1 MNTLLKPFYAVVPLS
16 LEELFAEELKK
27 LGIEKFRLEKG
38 GCWFGAEMSQ
48 MMQVNLWTRYASR
61 ILLKVTEGPYRT
73 EEDIYKL
80 AKSFRWEQY
89 FTPENTFK
97 IELSSRRSP
106 LKSVAFAALRVKDAV
121 CDYFRET
128 DGQRPDVEKH
138 DPDIRIY
145 VHLTDKNCIIYL
157 DTSGESLF
165 KRGWREAKGEASERK
180 PRRRPS
186 RTCRLDTGYTAAGSF
201 LRLWHHH
208 HRSSY
213 NCLQYG
219 SRT

>member
-61 ILLKVTEGPYRT
+61 ILLKVAEGPYRT

-89 FTPENTFK
+89 FTPK
-97 IELSSRRSP
+97 
-106 LKSVAFAALRVKDAV
+106 
-121 CDYFRET
+121 
-128 DGQRPDVEKH
+128 
-138 DPDIRIY
+138 
-145 VHLTDKNCIIYL
+145 
-157 DTSGESLF
+157 
-165 KRGWREAKGEASERK
+165 
-180 PRRRPS
+180 
-186 RTCRLDTGYTAAGSF
+186 
-201 LRLWHHH
+201 
-208 HRSSY
+208 
-213 NCLQYG
+213 
-219 SRT
+219 

>member
-1 MNTLLKPFYAVVPLS
+1 
-16 LEELFAEELKK
+16 
-27 LGIEKFRLEKG
+27 
-38 GCWFGAEMSQ
+38 
-48 MMQVNLWTRYASR
+48 MQVNLWTRYASR

-106 LKSVAFAALRVKDAV
+106 LKMRRFCRASRQRCRLRLFSRDRRSAPGRRKN
-121 CDYFRET
+121 
-128 DGQRPDVEKH
+128 H

-165 KRGWREAKGEASERK
+165 KRGWREAKGEAPLKEK

-208 HRSSY
+208 H
-213 NCLQYG
+213 
-219 SRT
+219 

>member
-89 FTPENTFK
+89 FTPE
-97 IELSSRRSP
+97 IPS
-106 LKSVAFAALRVKDAV
+106 KSNFLPAALLLKASLLPRFASKMPSATI
-121 CDYFRET
+121 FA
-128 DGQRPDVEKH
+128 RPTV
-138 DPDIRIY
+138 
-145 VHLTDKNCIIYL
+145 
-157 DTSGESLF
+157 S
-165 KRGWREAKGEASERK
+165 A
-180 PRRRPS
+180 
-186 RTCRLDTGYTAAGSF
+186 RT
-201 LRLWHHH
+201 
-208 HRSSY
+208 
-213 NCLQYG
+213 
-219 SRT
+219 

>member
-61 ILLKVTEGPYRT
+61 ILLKVAEGPYRT

-89 FTPENTFK
+89 FTPKNTFK
-97 IELSSRRSP
+97 SNFLPAAPRSKASLLRP
-106 LKSVAFAALRVKDAV
+106 FASKTPSAIIFV
-121 CDYFRET
+121 
-128 DGQRPDVEKH
+128 RPTVSD
-138 DPDIRIY
+138 
-145 VHLTDKNCIIYL
+145 
-157 DTSGESLF
+157 
-165 KRGWREAKGEASERK
+165 
-180 PRRRPS
+180 
-186 RTCRLDTGYTAAGSF
+186 RT
-201 LRLWHHH
+201 
-208 HRSSY
+208 
-213 NCLQYG
+213 
-219 SRT
+219 

>member
-89 FTPENTFK
+89 FTPERCRLRLF
-97 IELSSRRSP
+97 SRDRRSAP
-106 LKSVAFAALRVKDAV
+106 GRRKTRSGHPHLCPFNGQELH
-121 CDYFRET
+121 YLFRHF
-128 DGQRPDVEKH
+128 R
-138 DPDIRIY
+138 
-145 VHLTDKNCIIYL
+145 
-157 DTSGESLF
+157 
-165 KRGWREAKGEASERK
+165 
-180 PRRRPS
+180 
-186 RTCRLDTGYTAAGSF
+186 
-201 LRLWHHH
+201 
-208 HRSSY
+208 
-213 NCLQYG
+213 
-219 SRT
+219 

>member
-61 ILLKVTEGPYRT
+61 ILLKVAEGPYRT

-89 FTPENTFK
+89 FTPKNTFK
-97 IELSSRRSP
+97 IEL
-106 LKSVAFAALRVKDAV
+106 L
-121 CDYFRET
+121 
-128 DGQRPDVEKH
+128 
-138 DPDIRIY
+138 
-145 VHLTDKNCIIYL
+145 
-157 DTSGESLF
+157 SLI
-165 KRGWREAKGEASERK
+165 
-180 PRRRPS
+180 
-186 RTCRLDTGYTAAGSF
+186 
-201 LRLWHHH
+201 HI
-208 HRSSY
+208 
-213 NCLQYG
+213 
-219 SRT
+219 

>member
-1 MNTLLKPFYAVVPLS
+1 VNTLLKPFYAVVPLS
-16 LEELFAEELKK
+16 LEELFAKELTK

-128 DGQRPDVEKH
+128 TSAPGRRKTRSGHPHLCPFNGQELH
-138 DPDIRIY
+138 
-145 VHLTDKNCIIYL
+145 YL
-157 DTSGESLF
+157 F
-165 KRGWREAKGEASERK
+165 RHFR
-180 PRRRPS
+180 
-186 RTCRLDTGYTAAGSF
+186 
-201 LRLWHHH
+201 
-208 HRSSY
+208 
-213 NCLQYG
+213 
-219 SRT
+219 

>member
-1 MNTLLKPFYAVVPLS
+1 MNPLLKPFYAVVPLS

-61 ILLKVTEGPYRT
+61 ILLKVAEGPYRT

-165 KRGWREAKGEASERK
+165 KRGWREAKGEAG
-180 PRRRPS
+180 RRTS
-186 RTCRLDTGYTAAGSF
+186 RCRILSAVRA
-201 LRLWHHH
+201 
-208 HRSSY
+208 RSS
-213 NCLQYG
+213 LKPP
-219 SRT
+219 RLLAIWLRV